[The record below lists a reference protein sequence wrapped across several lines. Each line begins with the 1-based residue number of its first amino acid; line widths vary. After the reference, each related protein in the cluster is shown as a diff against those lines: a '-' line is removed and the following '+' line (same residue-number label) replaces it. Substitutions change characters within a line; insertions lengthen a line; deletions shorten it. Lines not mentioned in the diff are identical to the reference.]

1 MSKIK
6 YFSSTHANAPTI
18 GNNWGDLTSLLDALL
33 VNGYNLKTVA
43 SITRSGSTATATVS
57 AGHSYHV
64 GAIVK
69 IEGAAQADYNGEFE
83 VLTADSTTFT
93 YAVSGSPASPATGTI
108 SAKIAPLGFEIYQ
121 TDGAHKR
128 AYRSTDAA
136 SSKPVL
142 LVNAGAKGTNPAGT
156 TYDTTW
162 AKWANVGIVEDMTD
176 INTIVGAQAPY
187 DPAYPTRNWDGGGN
201 ANQYGW
207 AKWYWAMAD
216 ALYSENN
223 QYGTIAA
230 GNRIW
235 VLVGDGRSFYLWLA
249 RSMNVNALCMASY
262 GFGEQKSFKAAD
274 GKAQAWLMAENW
286 PVTTTAFPSQT
297 IGILGSFGAA
307 GSGHV
312 KGYGGDGVTGK
323 WLLKSFDGLVQGQGM
338 SLTGVAGYTGTGVS
352 GVSAYLPSPNGPDY
366 ALWLHQPIY
375 TREDTG
381 HIRGVM
387 PGLAHIPH
395 AMPYL
400 DRYIIPASASNGN
413 KNWLVVNSNYSAA
426 SNGQNARGAQVA
438 LQISGEWEY

>member
-6 YFSSTHANAPTI
+6 YYASTQANTPTI

-69 IEGAAQADYNGEFE
+69 VEGVNEAEYNGEVE

-93 YAVSGSPASPATGTI
+93 YEVSGSPASPATGTI
-108 SAKIAPLGFEIYQ
+108 SAKIAPLGFEIYK

-128 AYRSTDAA
+128 AYRSQDPA

-142 LVNAGAKGTNPAGT
+142 LVNAGAKGTNPAGN
-156 TYDTTW
+156 TYTSTW

-201 ANQYGW
+201 TNQYGW
-207 AKWYWAMAD
+207 AKWYWTGSGA
-216 ALYSENN
+216 N
-223 QYGTIAA
+223 A
-230 GNRIW
+230 GEASVDSGGARHW
-235 VLVGDGRSFYLWLA
+235 ALVGDGRSFYLWLG
-249 RSMNVNALCMASY
+249 RTGSSGLASY
-262 GFGEQKSFKAAD
+262 GFGEQKPFKAAD
-274 GKAQAWLMAENW
+274 GKAQAWLMADSW
-286 PVTTTAFPSQT
+286 QVTITAFSSQT
-297 IGILGSFGAA
+297 IGAYGSFGAA
-307 GSGHV
+307 GSGHAR
-312 KGYGGDGVTGK
+312 GYGGGGATGK
-323 WLLKSFDGLVQGQGM
+323 WLLNSFDGLNQGQGM
-338 SLTGVAGYTGTGVS
+338 SLAGLAGYTGTGVS
-352 GVSAYLPSPNGPDY
+352 GGAAFLPLPNGPDY

-395 AMPYL
+395 AAPYP

-426 SNGQNARGAQVA
+426 SNGQNGSGAQVA

>member
-1 MSKIK
+1 MSIIK
-6 YFSSTHANAPTI
+6 YYSSTHAATPTL
-18 GNNWGDLTSLLDALL
+18 GNNWGDLTGLLDALL
-33 VNGYNLKTVA
+33 VNGFNLKTIA

-69 IEGAAQADYNGEFE
+69 IEGADQADYNGEFE
-83 VLTADSTTFT
+83 VLSADSTTFT
-93 YAVSGSPASPATGTI
+93 FTVAGSPATPATGGI

-128 AYRSTDAA
+128 AYRSTDPA

-142 LVNAGAKGTNPAGT
+142 LVNAGAKGTNPAGNA
-156 TYDTTW
+156 YDTNW
-162 AKWANVGIVEDMTD
+162 AKWANVGIVEDMSD

-207 AKWYWAMAD
+207 AKWYWAHID
-216 ALYSENN
+216 ERDNSTPNN
-223 QYGTIAA
+223 GYRRWA
-230 GNRIW
+230 
-235 VLVGDGRSFYLWLA
+235 LVGDGRSFYLWLA
-249 RSMNVNALCMASY
+249 RWEGLGAPMVSY
-262 GFGEQKSFKAAD
+262 GFGEQKSFKPSD
-274 GKAQAWLMAENW
+274 GKTQAWLMSDSWWSSTDRWFGVNTLG
-286 PVTTTAFPSQT
+286 VM
-297 IGILGSFGAA
+297 GSFGAA

-312 KGYGGDGVTGK
+312 RGYSNGGVTGK

-338 SLTGVAGYTGTGVS
+338 SLAGVAGYTGTGVS
-352 GVSAYLPSPNGPDY
+352 GASAYLPSPNGPDY

-395 AMPYL
+395 FGSYP

-413 KNWLVVNSNYSAA
+413 KRWLVVNCNYKSNI
-426 SNGQNARGAQVA
+426 QNAGNVGQDADGAQVA
-438 LQISGEWEY
+438 MQISGEWEY

>member
-1 MSKIK
+1 MNKIK
-6 YFSSTHANAPTI
+6 YFSSTQANTPTI
-18 GNNWGDLTSLLDALL
+18 GNNWGDLTNLLDALL

-69 IEGAAQADYNGEFE
+69 IEGADQADYNGEFE
-83 VLTADSTTFT
+83 VLSADSTTFT
-93 YAVSGSPASPATGTI
+93 YEVSGSPASPATGTI

-121 TDGAHKR
+121 TDGASKR
-128 AYRSTDAA
+128 AYRSQDPA

-142 LVNAGAKGTNPAGT
+142 LVNAGEKGTNPAGNA
-156 TYDTTW
+156 YDTNW

-176 INTIVGAQAPY
+176 INTIVGAQTPY

-207 AKWYWAMAD
+207 AKWYWAVGD
-216 ALYSENN
+216 ALYSEND
-223 QYGTIAA
+223 TISA
-230 GNRIW
+230 GNRTW
-235 VLVGDGRSFYLWLA
+235 ALVGDGRSFYLWLA
-249 RSMNVNALCMASY
+249 RSMGSNALCMSSY

-274 GKAQAWLMAENW
+274 GKAQAWLMADNW
-286 PVTTTAFPSQT
+286 QVTTTTFPSTT

-307 GSGHV
+307 GSGHARNTY
-312 KGYGGDGVTGK
+312 GYGATGK
-323 WLLKSFDGLVQGQGM
+323 WLLNSFNGLNQGQGM
-338 SLTGVAGYTGTGVS
+338 SLAGLAGYTGTGVS
-352 GVSAYLPSPNGPDY
+352 GGAAFLPLPNGPDY

-395 AMPYL
+395 AAPYP
-400 DRYIIPASASNGN
+400 DRYVIPASASNGN
-413 KNWLVVNSNYSAA
+413 KKWLVVGSNYT
-426 SNGQNARGAQVA
+426 NTIDGQNARGAQVA